1 MAGRYD
7 GLERVRWGGQD
18 GSCYAIA
25 RSSVCQLYEATSD
38 KPVATFAHGQPVT
51 DCDFTSCGLVVTG
64 CSDCHV
70 RVWDRRQVEARS
82 MPETS
87 PQFGSYIFCRLLR
100 RFSSCRQCPRASSAS
115 PSAAAPLFLPGAMAR
130 FESLNSPPLSTG
142 GNQPHHRSHG
152 LQLKRRRVLA
162 LQAARLRRC
171 NDCAAGTG
179 VQDGSALGR

>member
-51 DCDFTSCGLVVTG
+51 DCDFTSSGLVVTG
-64 CSDCHV
+64 CNDCHV

-82 MPETS
+82 MPQTS
-87 PQFGSYIFCRLLR
+87 TQFGSNVTPIRFKRRPNSVLIFFAGFRGASRAAANVRPRQVHRRPRQHHCFCRQR
-100 RFSSCRQCPRASSAS
+100 WRGSS
-115 PSAAAPLFLPGAMAR
+115 
-130 FESLNSPPLSTG
+130 
-142 GNQPHHRSHG
+142 H
-152 LQLKRRRVLA
+152 
-162 LQAARLRRC
+162 
-171 NDCAAGTG
+171 
-179 VQDGSALGR
+179 